1 MWDAVNDPQSWL
13 VNGMVYYWIL
23 FGFPNYYQCHHH
35 TKIAHDF
42 FAYHLFMFFPPDT
55 PHGQRSK
62 DHLVNIIS
70 APKNPTETKNHV
82 THTAC
87 IDLCLADVAFGPDTT
102 DNDVHTN
109 SPQTKTTRKCTNHTT
124 CHRLLIVPSMWR
136 YPSPNLQI
144 TMKKTYNYDPNPNF
158 LGNSLVSRSNVSTL

>member
-1 MWDAVNDPQSWL
+1 MGWFIIGYYL
-13 VNGMVYYWIL
+13 VSQIIISVIIIPKL
-23 FGFPNYYQCHHH
+23 H
-35 TKIAHDF
+35 TISSPTI
-42 FAYHLFMFFPPDT
+42 YSCFFPPDT